1 MGESELKI
9 ALLREGEERVREFW
23 QAAEETVAQSRRE
36 FEAERAQMR
45 LEADRQ
51 LQAKISR
58 LRTRLLAE
66 AQARAMACRLK
77 AEAELEER
85 LKRLASQL
93 LTELAAEHR
102 EALWQALCAELPPA
116 EWCKI
121 TVTQSDQGL
130 AARTF
135 PAAEIELDE
144 KLAGGLIAT
153 SGGGRVQIDNSLG
166 CRLLRA
172 WPDLLPQ
179 LMSEL
184 RELVDKDETP

>member
-9 ALLREGEERVREFW
+9 ALLREGEERVRLFW
-23 QAAEETVAQSRRE
+23 QAAEEVVAQRRRE
-36 FEAERAQMR
+36 
-45 LEADRQ
+45 LEADQEKMRLDAERQ

-58 LRTRLLAE
+58 LRNSLLAK
-66 AQARAMACRLK
+66 AQAQAMACRLN

-85 LKRLASQL
+85 LQRLAAQL
-93 LTELAAEHR
+93 LPELAAEHR
-102 EALWQALCAELPPA
+102 DALWQALCAELPPA

-121 TVTQSDQGL
+121 TVAKADRGR
-130 AARTF
+130 AAQAF
-135 PAAEIELDE
+135 PTAEIELADE
-144 KLAGGLIAT
+144 LAGGLLAT
-153 SGGGRVQIDNSLG
+153 SRGGGVRVDNSLG

-184 RELVDKDETP
+184 RELVDNDETA